1 MCVSSKKRNIGI
13 IEPSLVRNITL
24 LGVLKIL
31 LQKMYIQYT
40 YFVYISSILIRLHFL
55 FHFSD
60 THTCPIF
67 RLGDIIDLANGSF
80 TKISVKGG
88 VVGVYINWNCDLDWD
103 FEQYCLPKY
112 KFRILDTFGWNFR
125 HAYYHEENRRT
136 LVKAYGLKFM
146 VVVDGR
152 GSKFDLKNTVI
163 VLVTG
168 LGLLGLST
176 MFCDFILLNY
186 STDRK
191 RVSIFS
197 FIFCEN

>member
-1 MCVSSKKRNIGI
+1 M
-13 IEPSLVRNITL
+13 
-24 LGVLKIL
+24 
-31 LQKMYIQYT
+31 
-40 YFVYISSILIRLHFL
+40 
-55 FHFSD
+55 
-60 THTCPIF
+60 
-67 RLGDIIDLANGSF
+67 
-80 TKISVKGG
+80 
-88 VVGVYINWNCDLDWD
+88 DWD

-191 RVSIFS
+191 RVSIYLFFAKINQHGLLYS
-197 FIFCEN
+197 CRLICISIFIRL

>member
-1 MCVSSKKRNIGI
+1 MI
-13 IEPSLVRNITL
+13 
-24 LGVLKIL
+24 
-31 LQKMYIQYT
+31 
-40 YFVYISSILIRLHFL
+40 
-55 FHFSD
+55 
-60 THTCPIF
+60 
-67 RLGDIIDLANGSF
+67 
-80 TKISVKGG
+80 
-88 VVGVYINWNCDLDWD
+88 GVYINWNCDLDWD
-103 FEQYCLPKY
+103 FQSYCLPSY
-112 KFRILDTFGWNFR
+112 NFRILDTFGWNFR
-125 HAYYHEENRRT
+125 HAHYHEENRRT

-191 RVSIFS
+191 RVRKLCILF
-197 FIFCEN
+197 F

>member
-1 MCVSSKKRNIGI
+1 MFNVVTIYHSTLCVSSKKRNIGI

-103 FEQYCLPKY
+103 FEQYSSLFPNFSRVSRSSNYVLGFWFNKANKRFSFLLSLLFKLPA
-112 KFRILDTFGWNFR
+112 F
-125 HAYYHEENRRT
+125 
-136 LVKAYGLKFM
+136 
-146 VVVDGR
+146 
-152 GSKFDLKNTVI
+152 
-163 VLVTG
+163 
-168 LGLLGLST
+168 
-176 MFCDFILLNY
+176 LLNQI
-186 STDRK
+186 
-191 RVSIFS
+191 VSRTS
-197 FIFCEN
+197 

>member
-1 MCVSSKKRNIGI
+1 M
-13 IEPSLVRNITL
+13 
-24 LGVLKIL
+24 
-31 LQKMYIQYT
+31 
-40 YFVYISSILIRLHFL
+40 
-55 FHFSD
+55 
-60 THTCPIF
+60 
-67 RLGDIIDLANGSF
+67 
-80 TKISVKGG
+80 
-88 VVGVYINWNCDLDWD
+88 DWD

-191 RVSIFS
+191 RVSIFLYICYVIFDFS
-197 FIFCEN
+197 KINFKWFICTSQRARKFKKV

>member
-1 MCVSSKKRNIGI
+1 MHNS
-13 IEPSLVRNITL
+13 
-24 LGVLKIL
+24 
-31 LQKMYIQYT
+31 T
-40 YFVYISSILIRLHFL
+40 YKATF
-55 FHFSD
+55 FSD

-191 RVSIFS
+191 RVSIYLF
-197 FIFCEN
+197 FCEN